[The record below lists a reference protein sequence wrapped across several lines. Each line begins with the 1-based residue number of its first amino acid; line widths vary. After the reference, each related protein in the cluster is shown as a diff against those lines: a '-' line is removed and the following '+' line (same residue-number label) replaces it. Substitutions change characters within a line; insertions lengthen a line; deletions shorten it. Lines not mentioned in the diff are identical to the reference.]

1 RRRPRAALPGR
12 RRRRLSRRAAAGG
25 PHGTPRRH
33 RVRPRTTRILL
44 RAARP
49 ARGAPRR
56 GARVPRPPSLR
67 RRRLAAHQSRRP
79 RSRGRRLHGE
89 GPREAPPL
97 SVRARLADGAPGG
110 LRARARGRGDPARPR
125 ARARRRTARG
135 ALGRARDADRRLR
148 RSVGAGAAR
157 APSTPSGDA
166 GGCDPRSS
174 VLGRPEPRGTGR
186 TARRR
191 HPRVL
196 RAQAG
201 SPRSDAVGGPEAKR
215 TVHVLVTGAAGFI
228 GSNAADALV
237 ARGDRVRGV
246 DSFLDYYPRD
256 AKERNLAGLRK
267 SARFE
272 FVEAD
277 LVSADLRALLD
288 GIDAVLHF
296 AAQAGVRASWG
307 KDFRIYADSN
317 VLATQ
322 RLLEACTEGKRRL
335 VYSSS
340 SSIYGDAPDLP
351 TVETTLPRPI
361 SPYGVTKLA
370 GEHLCRLYT
379 QSFGLPTISLRY
391 FTVYGPRQRPD
402 MAFHR
407 FIRAHLAGRP
417 VTVYDDGDQTRD
429 FTFVG

>member
-1 RRRPRAALPGR
+1 
-12 RRRRLSRRAAAGG
+12 
-25 PHGTPRRH
+25 
-33 RVRPRTTRILL
+33 
-44 RAARP
+44 
-49 ARGAPRR
+49 
-56 GARVPRPPSLR
+56 
-67 RRRLAAHQSRRP
+67 
-79 RSRGRRLHGE
+79 
-89 GPREAPPL
+89 
-97 SVRARLADGAPGG
+97 
-110 LRARARGRGDPARPR
+110 
-125 ARARRRTARG
+125 
-135 ALGRARDADRRLR
+135 
-148 RSVGAGAAR
+148 
-157 APSTPSGDA
+157 
-166 GGCDPRSS
+166 
-174 VLGRPEPRGTGR
+174 
-186 TARRR
+186 
-191 HPRVL
+191 VL

-429 FTFVG
+429 FTFVGDAVAANLLALERGEPGAAYNVGGGSRVSVNHVLDMLGDLTGSPVRVERADRQRGDVRDTHASTDRARAELGWQPRTGLREGLAAEIDWLRGDAAHAGDRGRA